1 MPASATKGFE
11 RKIESLNNELVN
23 FEAIAAKGI
32 ESLAD
37 TKKAETS
44 WSKIAL
50 LMNRINVEIGNLQ
63 TDSSEVFPKEI
74 VKSIEA
80 ANTALAAYETK
91 LKKVR
96 KSEEYKKKKEA
107 ITGAQTARDTAA
119 RNYNRQEESREQAH
133 GALVRAEL
141 EWNNERK
148 KQYVDSTR
156 QLAEVTG
163 QIEAQTAAYA
173 EQREVLQKLQDKSVI
188 TSEGKLSAVFRK
200 RLETVQA
207 EIQKKEESLKI
218 DREAVEEAKAL
229 EDQKKKARAAAR
241 GKVTKLTQKGVSE
254 NDQQLKTAKKKQ
266 SEAESEYAAAQ
277 KALQTVTAKV
287 EKEEQAL
294 ANLEKELAEKR
305 GQIASFEGATKTVED
320 FQELKKQQTVLQT
333 TIEKLEKYR
342 ENITLAL
349 AALASQDAEL
359 EKSRGIMENTE
370 SALETL
376 VTDFKNFEIDQ
387 TSNEWKILVDFLQKI
402 TGIDL
407 SALVRDTEEVERTL
421 EDYKA
426 DQIQRVPGVLSDI
439 SDTASRAAPN
449 VKRVGETLR
458 KASEEGQSIETARKE
473 LDSLKDSILQFFSIG
488 NAIQIFK
495 DAVRSAFE
503 TVKELDAAMTETAV
517 VTDFSIGD
525 MWQQLP
531 RYTEAANKLGT
542 TTLGAYETMT
552 LFYQQGLKTNE
563 VFEIGT
569 ETMKMARI
577 AGLDYADAT
586 DKMTA
591 ALRGFNMELD
601 ETSARRVN
609 DVYSELAAITAA
621 DTEEI
626 ANAMTK
632 TASIAHNANMEFET
646 TAAFL
651 SQIIETTRESAET
664 AGTAMKTVIA
674 RFQELKKDPSEIG
687 EVDGEIVDA
696 NKIEGALRTVGVA
709 LRDSTGQFRDLD
721 DVFLEL
727 AAKWN
732 DLDTNT
738 QRYIATVA
746 AGSRQQSR
754 FIAMMSDYERTM
766 QLVTAAN
773 ESAGA
778 SQKQFEKTI
787 ESLESK
793 LNRLTNAWQQFT
805 MGLANNQ
812 VIKWGVDTLT
822 TFLNLLNGIT
832 EWSGHNGLGGLITG
846 FNKLAVTMIGLKAGQ
861 LVFDSFFLSY
871 SELRKESEGV
881 FQIKNVFKA
890 LGESIKNLPSAFES
904 TKKSF
909 TSVKNTLVGG
919 AKKIWD
925 AVKIFGIGKSLL
937 VGGGIIA
944 GFIALGAI
952 FKLIKSN
959 TPEEKLK
966 RAQQA
971 AEQASDAA
979 RQAADSFERLNS
991 SLEGIGEGAKK
1002 IEELT
1007 RGTKEWKKAVQDVNS
1022 QMMDLIEQYPELA
1035 PFIKSNGGILTI
1047 DYNATN
1053 SQGQKYEEVYGQIE
1067 ERKNQA
1073 SYIEKAMAIE
1083 ETVAS
1088 EAVLFKELTDAAKV
1102 YKEQSAYY
1110 YTNAPYA
1117 PGSYHTATAAA
1128 VSPYAAGLQAQT
1140 TALTADQ
1147 ELTDALAEKILSDP
1161 AFYQN
1166 DEALANWLGE
1176 GSEVAGNFN
1185 WEALRDYAQTKATN
1199 NETIESLSQGIVSSV
1214 LSEMD
1219 VTDDQVKVLSGF
1231 MSEERSKWL
1240 YEDAKKQTLT
1250 AEIDLDELAKTL
1262 NWTKAGNDYYS
1273 GEGEERKKIDWTD
1286 EQYKQA
1292 YSAIVTGENA
1302 KKAYEGFLAAMD
1314 KWGTSTVSYTNESGQ
1329 ETAIEAKYLKQLFSD
1344 AEGGDL
1350 TLAAI
1355 EALEAVGENGI
1366 EQLYNAGGGA
1376 TNLGDYDLFEAE
1388 YERLIGDAR
1397 LAFDEVKTQIEN
1409 LELGED
1415 FEKNIGE
1422 LSANAA
1428 STLLNKLE
1436 SLGSKD
1442 AQKVADKFNQIAE
1455 DLDPQTLED
1464 FTTQINAMDWTDLE
1478 AWDGLSKKLEELGIE
1493 VPTDELREFA
1503 RVTSNATE
1511 AQRQQEF
1518 EALSALVGSSSS
1530 LASDILERESDDKV
1544 FTKEEV
1550 DLLRRAAPDA
1560 EFVKTGDDE
1569 YVYLGDSMNN
1579 LAKALMAWGQN
1590 LIGTTPAFE
1599 NATKQEQI
1607 DTYTTAY
1614 SSMGGSELATIAE
1627 SDDATQAEAAQKV
1640 LDAKIAQEGLQIEL
1654 EQTAQAAQEAGSA
1667 FAENSTRLKSLIIKS
1682 NELKKATK
1690 TLCETV
1696 EDNSDAFSAGN
1707 KKIASGEEATKDY
1720 YIALR
1725 KISDKAKD
1733 VFGDVAT
1740 EEFVQANAAAFEKL
1754 TEGGE
1759 IGATAFEQIQ
1769 AAAREA
1775 TMSALETD
1783 TRVSGIL
1790 TDISSL
1796 ISQADLDFQVDGYA
1810 DITDIVQK
1818 LIDVG
1823 YKAEDAKR
1831 ILESLLGASVE
1842 FKVEYQTIRMPTAI
1856 FNSAGYANR
1865 ADLQDV
1871 TNEGAMTSFKM
1882 PKRIST
1888 TGGAVAVKNTYTGS
1902 GYKPS
1907 GGSKGGSGGGG
1918 SKEEKKWENS
1928 YDKLYNLTREINEE
1942 LRERE
1947 RIERRYQKLLKAHH
1961 TGAQDIVGV
1970 SEKELAH
1977 LQEEAELQEKLIA
1990 GRKQQMNEYL
2000 KENSS
2005 LAKYANIETN
2015 ERGEQVLRIDWE
2027 AINKVTD
2034 EEKGQKIED
2043 YISQLEEWLESI
2055 DEANDTLDEIQDTV
2069 EEIKERGKDEYFDL
2083 EERIKEALTQSYQDQ
2098 IDELSAINE
2107 SINDTNSRLIEA
2119 MQSSIDKARQDRDN
2133 AEKEKEIAD
2142 KQRQLAYLQQD
2153 TSGANDMAILQ
2164 LQEEISRAQQD
2175 RTDALIDQKISE
2187 LQEQNDKAAEQRQ
2200 QQIDLA
2206 QAQLDHYIASGE
2218 IWQEVYGLMSEGLS
2232 EENGLVRGS
2241 KLEEILKKSETFE
2254 GLSEIGQMEWLKE
2267 LNANVASA
2275 LAYLKVG
2282 RQIENLGLKEGT
2294 EITFTTAD
2302 GKVVKGKMDKQGN
2315 VTVDGKTYSDV
2326 YQGFDGNYYSDE
2338 NYEDKRKPV
2347 STTPPP
2353 DEKPKES
2360 PVAEDWKP
2368 SVGGMVKITKGAKF
2382 VSGEKVM
2389 EAVRAEGVIAGKK
2402 GAFKILKDQGNGNF
2416 YVGRD
2421 WSQKG
2426 VTGLINKKYL
2436 TKYKTGGLADFT
2448 GPAWLDGTKSKPEMV
2463 LNARDTQNFIQLKDI
2478 LSNIL
2483 SRASGGST
2491 TENNGDYTYD
2501 IDINVE
2507 KIGSDYDLDQ
2517 IASKLRSMITNA
2529 SQYRNNNTIG
2539 LKR

>member
-63 TDSSEVFPKEI
+63 TDSSGVFPKEI
-74 VKSIEA
+74 VKNIEA

-107 ITGAQTARDTAA
+107 ITGAQTARDTAT

-133 GALVRAEL
+133 GALVRAKL

-156 QLAEVTG
+156 QLGEVTG

-173 EQREVLQKLQDKSVI
+173 EQRAVLQKLQDKSVI

-200 RLETVQA
+200 RLESVQA
-207 EIQKKEESLKI
+207 EIQNKKESLEI
-218 DREAVEEAKAL
+218 DKKAMEEVKAL
-229 EDQKKKARAAAR
+229 ESQKKKARAAAR

-266 SEAESEYAAAQ
+266 GEAEAEYAAAQ
-277 KALQTVTAKV
+277 KALQTVTTKI
-287 EKEEQAL
+287 EKEEQVL

-305 GQIASFEGATKTVED
+305 GQIASFENATKTIGD
-320 FQELKKQQTVLQT
+320 FQELKKQQAVLQT
-333 TIEKLEKYR
+333 TVAKLEEYR
-342 ENITLAL
+342 EGITLAS
-349 AALASQDAEL
+349 ATLASQDAEL
-359 EKSRGIMENTE
+359 EKSRGIMEGAEN
-370 SALETL
+370 ALEAL
-376 VTDFKNFEIDQ
+376 VADFKNFEIDQ

-407 SALVRDTEEVERTL
+407 SALVRDTEEVERIL
-421 EDYKA
+421 ENYKA

-439 SDTASRAAPN
+439 ANTASSAAPK
-449 VKRVGETLR
+449 VKKVGETLR

-632 TASIAHNANMEFET
+632 TASIARNANMEFET

-778 SQKQFEKTI
+778 SQKQFEKTV

-832 EWSGHNGLGGLITG
+832 EWSGHEGLGGLITG

-861 LVFDSFFLSY
+861 MVFDSFFLSY
-871 SELRKESEGV
+871 SELKKQSEGV
-881 FQIKNVFKA
+881 FQVENVFNA
-890 LGESIKNLPSAFES
+890 LGESIKNLPSAFKDTQE
-904 TKKSF
+904 SF
-909 TSVKNTLVGG
+909 TFVKNTLVSG

-925 AVKIFGIGKSLL
+925 AIKIFGIGKSLL

-971 AEQASDAA
+971 AEQASEAA
-979 RQAADSFERLNS
+979 SQAADSFERLNS
-991 SLEGIGEGAKK
+991 SLEGIGEGTKK

-1007 RGTKEWKKAVQDVNS
+1007 RGTKEWKKAVQDVNN

-1088 EAVLFKELTDAAKV
+1088 EAVLFKELADAAKV
-1102 YKEQSAYY
+1102 YTEQPAYY

-1140 TALTADQ
+1140 TALIADQ

-1219 VTDDQVKVLSGF
+1219 VTGDQAKVLSGF

-1302 KKAYEGFLAAMD
+1302 KKAYEGFLVAMD

-1366 EQLYNAGGGA
+1366 AQLYDAGGGA
-1376 TNLGDYDLFEAE
+1376 TNLGDYGLFEAE
-1388 YERLIGDAR
+1388 YERLVGDAR
-1397 LAFDEVKTQIEN
+1397 LAFDEVKTQIES

-1464 FTTQINAMDWTDLE
+1464 FTTQINAMDWADLE
-1478 AWDGLSKKLEELGIE
+1478 AWDGLSEKLKELGIE

-1518 EALSALVGSSSS
+1518 EALSTLVGSSSG
-1530 LASDILERESDDKV
+1530 LASDILERESDNNV

-1579 LAKALMAWGQN
+1579 LANALIAWGQN
-1590 LIGTTPAFE
+1590 LISTTPAFE
-1599 NATKQEQI
+1599 NATKQEQL

-1614 SSMGGSELATIAE
+1614 SSMSGFDMLNIAPSDETQEKAIINTMEARVAQESLQKQVEEATTAIAE
-1627 SDDATQAEAAQKV
+1627 ENKEFAKNEKAVSALV
-1640 LDAKIAQEGLQIEL
+1640 LDANEANKAIE
-1654 EQTAQAAQEAGSA
+1654 
-1667 FAENSTRLKSLIIKS
+1667 K
-1682 NELKKATK
+1682 
-1690 TLCETV
+1690 LCKTV
-1696 EDNSDAFSAGN
+1696 EDNSEAFKEGN
-1707 KKIASGEEATKDY
+1707 KQLANGEKASNGYYKVLSQIASEAKG
-1720 YIALR
+1720 
-1725 KISDKAKD
+1725 

-1740 EEFVQANAAAFEKL
+1740 EDFVQANAEAFEQLAEGGAVGAAAFER
-1754 TEGGE
+1754 
-1759 IGATAFEQIQ
+1759 IQ
-1769 AAAREA
+1769 AAARQA
-1775 TMSALETD
+1775 TLSALESDERIT
-1783 TRVSGIL
+1783 GAL
-1790 TDISSL
+1790 TDIQNWVA
-1796 ISQADLDFQVDGYA
+1796 QADLDFSVNGYA
-1810 DITDIVQK
+1810 NITDIVNK
-1818 LIDVG
+1818 LLTVG
-1823 YKAEDAKR
+1823 YTIEETKAL
-1831 ILESLLGASVE
+1831 LESLLGATVN
-1842 FKVEYQTIRMPTAI
+1842 FKVEYQKMVLPRAAYEAMYKGQAGVTAKDI
-1856 FNSAGYANR
+1856 NGMMYEVSIPKAI
-1865 ADLQDV
+1865 
-1871 TNEGAMTSFKM
+1871 TTS
-1882 PKRIST
+1882 
-1888 TGGAVAVKNTYTGS
+1888 GGATAKKKSYRNS
-1902 GYKPS
+1902 GYNPSSS
-1907 GGSKGGSGGGG
+1907 GGGGGSGG
-1918 SKEEKKWENS
+1918 SKEEDWENP

-1961 TGAQDIVGV
+1961 TGAQDIVGI

-2000 KENSS
+2000 KDNSS
-2005 LAKYANIETN
+2005 LSKYASIETN
-2015 ERGEQVLRIDWE
+2015 ERGGQILRINWE

-2098 IDELSAINE
+2098 IDQLSAINE

-2164 LQEEISRAQQD
+2164 LQEEISQAQQD
-2175 RTDALIDQKISE
+2175 QTDALIDQKISE

>member
-50 LMNRINVEIGNLQ
+50 LMSRINVEIGNLQ

-74 VKSIEA
+74 VKNIEA

-107 ITGAQTARDTAA
+107 ITGAQAARDTAT
-119 RNYNRQEESREQAH
+119 RNYNRQAESREQAH

-156 QLAEVTG
+156 QLGEVTG

-173 EQREVLQKLQDKSVI
+173 EQKAVLQKLQDKSVI

-200 RLETVQA
+200 RLESVQA
-207 EIQKKEESLKI
+207 EIQNKKESLEI
-218 DREAVEEAKAL
+218 DKKAREEAKAL
-229 EDQKKKARAAAR
+229 EVQKKRARAAAR
-241 GKVTKLTQKGVSE
+241 GKVTRLTRKGVSE
-254 NDQQLKTAKKKQ
+254 NDQQLKTAKKKR
-266 SEAESEYAAAQ
+266 SEAEAEYAAAQ
-277 KALQTVTAKV
+277 KALQAVTAKV
-287 EKEEQAL
+287 EKEERVL

-359 EKSRGIMENTE
+359 EKSRGIMEGAEN
-370 SALETL
+370 ALEAL
-376 VTDFKNFEIDQ
+376 VADFKNFEIDQ
-387 TSNEWKILVDFLQKI
+387 TSNEWKILVAFLQKI

-407 SALVRDTEEVERTL
+407 SALVRDTEEVERIL
-421 EDYKA
+421 ENYKA
-426 DQIQRVPGVLSDI
+426 DQIQRVPGILSDI
-439 SDTASRAAPN
+439 ADTASSAAPK
-449 VKRVGETLR
+449 VKKVGETLR
-458 KASEEGQSIETARKE
+458 TVVEENQNLETARKE

-674 RFQELKKDPSEIG
+674 RFQELRKDPSEIG

-727 AAKWN
+727 ASKWN

-787 ESLESK
+787 DSLESK

-832 EWSGHNGLGGLITG
+832 EWSGHDGLGGLITG

-871 SELRKESEGV
+871 SELKKQSEGV
-881 FQIKNVFKA
+881 FQVKNVFKA
-890 LGESIKNLPSAFES
+890 LGESIKNLPTAFKGVKES
-904 TKKSF
+904 F
-909 TSVKNTLVGG
+909 ASVKNTLVGG

-925 AVKIFGIGKSLL
+925 AIKIFGIGKSLL

-944 GFIALGAI
+944 GFVALGAI

-971 AEQASDAA
+971 AEQASEAA
-979 RQAADSFERLNS
+979 TQAADSFERLNS

-1067 ERKNQA
+1067 KRKDQA
-1073 SYIEKAMAIE
+1073 GYIEKALTIE

-1102 YKEQSAYY
+1102 YKEQSTYY

-1117 PGSYHTATAAA
+1117 PGSYQTTTTAAM
-1128 VSPYAAGLQAQT
+1128 SPYAAGLQAQT
-1140 TALTADQ
+1140 TTLIANQ

-1161 AFYQN
+1161 GFYQN
-1166 DEALANWLGE
+1166 EKALADWLGD
-1176 GSEVAGNFN
+1176 GYQIAGDLD
-1185 WEALRDYAQTKATN
+1185 WEALRDYAQTRAN
-1199 NETIESLSQGIVSSV
+1199 NAEVIGSLSQGIVSSA

-1219 VTDDQVKVLSGF
+1219 VTDDQAKVLSGF

-1240 YEDAKKQTLT
+1240 YEDAKKQTST
-1250 AEIDLDELAKTL
+1250 AEVDLDELAKTL
-1262 NWTKAGNDYYS
+1262 NWTKEGSDYYS
-1273 GEGEERKKIDWTD
+1273 GEGEEKKKIEWTN

-1302 KKAYEGFLAAMD
+1302 KKAYEGFLTAMD
-1314 KWGTSTVSYTNESGQ
+1314 EWGAGTVSYTNESGQ

-1442 AQKVADKFNQIAE
+1442 AQKVTDKFNQIAE

-1579 LAKALMAWGQN
+1579 LANALIAWGQN
-1590 LIGTTPAFE
+1590 LISTTPAFE
-1599 NATKQEQI
+1599 NATKQEQL

-1614 SSMGGSELATIAE
+1614 SSMSGFDMLNMAPGDE
-1627 SDDATQAEAAQKV
+1627 TQEKAIISTMK
-1640 LDAKIAQEGLQIEL
+1640 AKIAQENLQKQVE
-1654 EQTAQAAQEAGSA
+1654 EATVA
-1667 FAENSTRLKSLIIKS
+1667 IAEENKEFVK
-1682 NELKKATK
+1682 NEKAVEALVLDANEANKATEK
-1690 TLCETV
+1690 LCETI
-1696 EDNSDAFSAGN
+1696 EDNSEAFKEGN
-1707 KKIASGEEATKDY
+1707 KQIANGGKASDNYYKILSQ
-1720 YIALR
+1720 
-1725 KISDKAKD
+1725 ISAQAKN

-1740 EEFVQANAAAFEKL
+1740 EEFVQANAEAFEQLAEGGAIGAAAFEKL
-1754 TEGGE
+1754 QESARQ
-1759 IGATAFEQIQ
+1759 ATL
-1769 AAAREA
+1769 
-1775 TMSALETD
+1775 TALESD
-1783 TRVSGIL
+1783 ERIAGAL
-1790 TDISSL
+1790 TDIQNW
-1796 ISQADLDFQVDGYA
+1796 IAQADLDFSVNGYA
-1810 DITDIVQK
+1810 NITDIVDK
-1818 LIDVG
+1818 LLTVG
-1823 YKAEDAKR
+1823 YTIEETKAL
-1831 ILESLLGASVE
+1831 LESLLGASVNFE
-1842 FKVEYQTIRMPTAI
+1842 VKYQKMVLPRAAYDAMYKGQAGVTAKDINGMMYEVSIPKTIA
-1856 FNSAGYANR
+1856 
-1865 ADLQDV
+1865 
-1871 TNEGAMTSFKM
+1871 TS
-1882 PKRIST
+1882 
-1888 TGGAVAVKNTYTGS
+1888 GGATAKKKTYRNS

-1907 GGSKGGSGGGG
+1907 GSSGGGGGSSGGG
-1918 SKEEKKWENS
+1918 SKEEKWENS

-1947 RIERRYQKLLKAHH
+1947 RLERRYQQLLKEHH
-1961 TGAQDIVGV
+1961 TGAQDIVAV

-1977 LQEEAELQEKLIA
+1977 LQEEVELQQALIA
-1990 GRKQQMNEYL
+1990 GRKKQLEEYIAD
-2000 KENSS
+2000 NSS
-2005 LAKYANIETN
+2005 LSKYAEIETN

-2034 EEKGQKIED
+2034 ADKGQEIED
-2043 YISQLEEWLESI
+2043 YITQLEEWMDSLE
-2055 DEANDTLDEIQDTV
+2055 EAQDSLQEIEDAVQ
-2069 EEIKERGKDEYFDL
+2069 EIKERGKDEYFSL
-2083 EERIKEALTQSYQDQ
+2083 EDRIKEAVTQFYQSEIDNLT
-2098 IDELSAINE
+2098 AINE
-2107 SINDTNSRLIEA
+2107 SINDTNDRLVDAI
-2119 MQSSIDKARQDRDN
+2119 QSSVDKIRQDREN
-2133 AEKEKEIAD
+2133 VETEEEIAD

-2153 TSGANDMAILQ
+2153 TSGANDLAILQ
-2164 LQEEISRAQQD
+2164 LQDEIEQAQQD
-2175 RTDALIDQKISE
+2175 YTDTLIDQKISE

-2200 QQIDLA
+2200 QQIELA
-2206 QAQLDHYIASGE
+2206 QAQLDRYIESGE
-2218 IWQEVYGLMSEGLS
+2218 IWQEVYDLMG
-2232 EENGLVRGS
+2232 NGLNEETGLIRGS
-2241 KLEEILKKSETFE
+2241 KLEEILKKSETFS

-2282 RQIENLGLKEGT
+2282 RQLEDLGFAEGT

-2302 GKVVKGKMDKQGN
+2302 GKTIKGKMDKSGN

-2326 YQGFDGNYYSDE
+2326 YQGYDGNFYSE
-2338 NYEDKRKPV
+2338 EKYEDKRTPSKPAD
-2347 STTPPP
+2347 TQPPKSSGTAS
-2353 DEKPKES
+2353 EQKE
-2360 PVAEDWKP
+2360 WKP
-2368 SVGGMVKITKGAKF
+2368 SVGNFVKIQKGAKF
-2382 VSGEKVM
+2382 VSGEKVL
-2389 EAVRAEGVIAGKK
+2389 EAVRAEGVISGKK
-2402 GAFKILKDQGNGNF
+2402 GAFKILRDQGDGNF
-2416 YVGRD
+2416 YVGKE
-2421 WSQKG
+2421 WSRNG

-2436 TKYKTGGLADFT
+2436 TKYKTGGLANFT

-2478 LSNIL
+2478 LANIL
-2483 SRASGGST
+2483 SHTSGGSI
-2491 TENNGDYTYD
+2491 TENNGDNTYD

-2517 IASKLRSMITNA
+2517 IASKVRSMITNA
-2529 SQYRNNNTIG
+2529 SQYRNNNAIG